1 MKKHKLFTLILL
13 LISVGSLQAKTDII
27 PKPNEIKITDGK
39 FNYAKGFDVKI
50 VRGDYA
56 TQEIHKEFSAF
67 VQSKKIQIVRFS
79 KTAISFN
86 LLKTDVDTFPAD
98 AYKMSITPTTIEISS
113 TSNAGLFYGM
123 QSLMQLFNVDTTH
136 SLSCFE
142 TNDVPAFAYRGFQ
155 LDAAHRFISV
165 AHIMHLI
172 DVMAKLKLNN
182 FHWQLADEKNWHI
195 ALASETS
202 LTSKE
207 NFYTKDDITT
217 IVQYAQKKFI
227 QVIPE
232 LNFALLANQD
242 SSKFATDKIV
252 NEICSLFPGN
262 YIHLGNNSINANFYQ
277 KIQALLKLNNKEIIV
292 RDQAQFANSTLQVY
306 SNNKGITSSTANGKN
321 IIMSPS
327 NYCSLDFQQDW
338 DDEKY
343 AFYMSYLPL
352 DKAYS
357 FNPTS
362 KIKDKATAQHIIG
375 AEACMPTMYIKDS
388 TTLEYMLFPRL
399 IALAECMWTNKRQKK
414 YSDFQTRLSAQN
426 NYFFTE
432 KEFIYDL
439 VHINPKK
446 MKNKQKKK
454 KK

>member
-13 LISVGSLQAKTDII
+13 LVFVGTLQAKTDII

-50 VRGDYA
+50 IRGDYA
-56 TQEIHKEFSAF
+56 TQEIHKAFSAF
-67 VQSKKIQIVRFS
+67 VQSKKIPIIRFS

-86 LLKTDVDTFPAD
+86 LLKTDTDSLPAD
-98 AYKMSITPTTIEISS
+98 AYNLSITPTTIEISS

-123 QSLMQLFNVDTTH
+123 QSLIQLFNVDTTQA
-136 SLSCFE
+136 LSCFE
-142 TNDVPAFAYRGFQ
+142 TTDVPAFSYRGFQ

-165 AHIMHLI
+165 EHIKHLI

-182 FHWQLADEKNWHI
+182 FHWQLADEKSWHL
-195 ALASETS
+195 ALASDNS

-207 NFYTKDDITT
+207 NFYTKDDIATV
-217 IVQYAQKKFI
+217 VQYAQKKFI

-242 SSKFATDKIV
+242 SASVATDKIV
-252 NEICSLFPGN
+252 NEICSLFPGK
-262 YIHLGNNSINANFYQ
+262 YIHLGNNSINADFYQ
-277 KIQALLKLNNKEIIV
+277 KIQAFLKSNNKEIIV

-306 SNNKGITSSTANGKN
+306 SNSKGSTSAAASGKD

-327 NYCSLDFQQDW
+327 NYCSLDYQQDW

-352 DKAYS
+352 DKAYA
-357 FNPTS
+357 FNPIS

-375 AEACMPTMYIKDS
+375 AEACMPTTYIKDS

-399 IALAECMWTNKRQKK
+399 IALSECMWTNKHQKN
-414 YSDFQTRLSAQN
+414 YRDFQARLSSQK
-426 NYFFTE
+426 NYFYTE